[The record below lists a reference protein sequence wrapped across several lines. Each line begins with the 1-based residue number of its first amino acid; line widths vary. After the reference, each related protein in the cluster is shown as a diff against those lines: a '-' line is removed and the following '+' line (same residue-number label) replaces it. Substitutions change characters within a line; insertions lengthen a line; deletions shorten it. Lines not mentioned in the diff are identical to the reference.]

1 MMRCSAC
8 DQAERVAVR
17 RAKLAER
24 EGRVAVVLDVP
35 MEECPSCGERWLSID
50 VAKQLDEALTRLLAT
65 GAETATTHWD
75 QVTGAAA

>member
-1 MMRCSAC
+1 MRCNSC
-8 DQAERVAVR
+8 QEAERVEVR

-35 MEECPSCGERWLSID
+35 MEECPSCGERWLRMDI
-50 VAKQLDEALTRLLAT
+50 AKQLDQALDRLLET

-75 QVTGAAA
+75 QVSGAAA